1 MQKLKNLDN
10 YKADVLKNDFL
21 NAYKVAKQYLVKW
34 FDFNE
39 NSLLFLF
46 SKLKLDHEISFHDLS
61 ALVEKLPKILN
72 INMDAMFDEMST
84 LHKIYNLCGK
94 DENFTSLA
102 ESKKWLLAQ
111 TKELPNIT
119 NLISFILSIPCTTAY
134 VKRIFSIMT
143 NKWTDTRN

>member
-84 LHKIYNLCGK
+84 LHN
-94 DENFTSLA
+94 S
-102 ESKKWLLAQ
+102 
-111 TKELPNIT
+111 
-119 NLISFILSIPCTTAY
+119 ILYI
-134 VKRIFSIMT
+134 KRVQCMQ
-143 NKWTDTRN
+143 